1 MNESSERRSAGRSIR
16 DALRNAC
23 GYTEPEC
30 GELKMIGARHA
41 AGSTISNGGDS
52 SPLNWVIVGR
62 RPLESAALRS
72 FLPAERSFH
81 ERAFSVFTTLLPS
94 EKSLEPAGTY
104 LERQKTPGLIALRR
118 VPVQK

>member
-30 GELKMIGARHA
+30 GELKMIGARQV

-52 SPLNWVIVGR
+52 SPSNWVIVGR
-62 RPLESAALRS
+62 RPLSPCVLDGS
-72 FLPAERSFH
+72 FLPENRRFYEGAL
-81 ERAFSVFTTLLPS
+81 SVITAILPS
-94 EKSLEPAGTY
+94 EKSRKVPGT
-104 LERQKTPGLIALRR
+104 LLGSGKPPLSQTGGGFRSG
-118 VPVQK
+118 

>member
-52 SPLNWVIVGR
+52 SPSNWVIVGR
-62 RPLESAALRS
+62 RPWKPLALAQS
-72 FLPAERSFH
+72 ILPEKRRFYEQAL
-81 ERAFSVFTTLLPS
+81 SVIATVLPS
-94 EKSLEPAGTY
+94 EKTLNPCGRH
-104 LERQKTPGLIALRR
+104 L
-118 VPVQK
+118 

>member
-30 GELKMIGARHA
+30 GELKMIGARQL

-52 SPLNWVIVGR
+52 SPSCWVIVGR
-62 RPLESAALRS
+62 RPWNPRLWRLILPEKRS
-72 FLPAERSFH
+72 FY
-81 ERAFSVFTTLLPS
+81 ERAFSVITTILPS
-94 EKSLEPAGTY
+94 EKTPQPAGMS
-104 LERQKTPGLIALRR
+104 LNNRKTPVYIA
-118 VPVQK
+118 

>member
-1 MNESSERRSAGRSIR
+1 MNESSERRGAGRSIR

-52 SPLNWVIVGR
+52 SPSNWVIVRGR
-62 RPLESAALRS
+62 PVIRKPRPPPIRPEKRS
-72 FLPAERSFH
+72 FYECALSVIATVLPRE
-81 ERAFSVFTTLLPS
+81 
-94 EKSLEPAGTY
+94 
-104 LERQKTPGLIALRR
+104 KTPKTAGMCLKRR
-118 VPVQK
+118 KRLG

>member
-23 GYTEPEC
+23 GYTEPEW

-62 RPLESAALRS
+62 RPWNPYSDPS
-72 FLPAERSFH
+72 FLPEKRSFY
-81 ERAFSVFTTLLPS
+81 EDSLSIITAVLPS
-94 EKSLEPAGTY
+94 EKSLKPAGTY
-104 LERQKTPGLIALRR
+104 PAGFKLFSLGRPASEKS
-118 VPVQK
+118 